1 MAKTRKQET
10 PDEEPVPLTPEQ
22 AALVGRVRKLMVLS
36 GVATLLG
43 IAVVIGVIGYRVFRS
58 DGSAGPAEV
67 IAVFPKGAKIVS
79 TATAGDRLLI
89 TLDVNGSLEI
99 RSFDAHTLK
108 PAGRLKFAVEPWF

>member
-1 MAKTRKQET
+1 MAKTRKPET
-10 PDEEPVPLTPEQ
+10 PDDEDQPVVPLTPEQ
-22 AALVGRVRKLMVLS
+22 QALVGRVRKLMLLS
-36 GVATLLG
+36 GAATLLG

-58 DGSAGPAEV
+58 DGSAPADV
-67 IAVFPKGAKIVS
+67 IALLPKGAKIVS

-108 PAGRLKFAVEPWF
+108 PAGRLKFATEP

>member
-1 MAKTRKQET
+1 MVKSRKSET
-10 PDEEPVPLTPEQ
+10 AADEVPLTPEQ
-22 AALVGRVRKLMVLS
+22 QALVGRVRKLMLLS

-67 IAVFPKGAKIVS
+67 IALLPKGAKIVS
-79 TATAGDRLLI
+79 TATAGDRLLV
-89 TLDVNGSLEI
+89 TLDVGGNLEI

-108 PAGRLKFAVEPWF
+108 PAARLKFAIEP